1 MEGNLT
7 FRSIAIK
14 IKKEIDVILEENGKV
29 YPIEIKKETNPDK
42 KDIKNFDTL
51 KSWASSGRWGCYLF
65 NSNLS
70 PTDRKYKYYA
80 CFLSLILRELK
91 YIYHCDFQKIQKIID
106 FLNLMY

>member
-42 KDIKNFDTL
+42 KDIKNFDT
-51 KSWASSGRWGCYLF
+51 
-65 NSNLS
+65 
-70 PTDRKYKYYA
+70 
-80 CFLSLILRELK
+80 
-91 YIYHCDFQKIQKIID
+91 
-106 FLNLMY
+106 